1 MKLLTAEPGQPSPGL
16 VTKRINTKFMAK
28 APMYVDHFVFHDQK
42 KLVRLEF
49 PWVNAVVCPHMEM
62 SSSTEIG
69 EQLIHMTAWTNHA
82 VREARPQ
89 RLHSV

>member
-28 APMYVDHFVFHDQK
+28 APMYVDHFVLHDQK

-49 PWVNAVVCPHMEM
+49 P
-62 SSSTEIG
+62 
-69 EQLIHMTAWTNHA
+69 
-82 VREARPQ
+82 
-89 RLHSV
+89 